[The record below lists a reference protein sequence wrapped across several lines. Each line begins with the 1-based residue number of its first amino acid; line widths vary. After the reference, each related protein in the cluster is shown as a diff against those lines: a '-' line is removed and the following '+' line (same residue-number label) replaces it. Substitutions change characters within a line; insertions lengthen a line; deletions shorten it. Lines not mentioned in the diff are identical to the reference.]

1 MSLYIGENGGLE
13 IGKELEL
20 GHGWAKPAL
29 SRYEDRSSTP
39 LSTHTQLPQINREL
53 ECWGNP
59 RTGTERTE
67 GVGRGCEVRGAEGV
81 KTSKQR
87 QELGSG
93 KDWMYRRTRLQ
104 DRRKGASG
112 AVGGTGEMSGHQGFQ
127 YEALA
132 NHTIRVLVET
142 METQSIRL
150 N

>member
-1 MSLYIGENGGLE
+1 MRTGL
-13 IGKELEL
+13 
-20 GHGWAKPAL
+20 
-29 SRYEDRSSTP
+29 TP

-53 ECWGNP
+53 ECWETQGL
-59 RTGTERTE
+59 EL
-67 GVGRGCEVRGAEGV
+67 RGLRSWEGV
-81 KTSKQR
+81 KFGVQKGSRHPNKDLGAGLREGLDVQENEAAR
-87 QELGSG
+87 QEE
-93 KDWMYRRTRLQ
+93 
-104 DRRKGASG
+104 GASG